1 MGNSNSIIMVPDR
14 SVMINII
21 DRIVELEGKIKRG
34 EQLTRVQEKEKKEL
48 QKVAHVMK
56 KIQKKSVNRVG
67 NLTTGDSGESE
78 A

>member
-14 SVMINII
+14 AVMINII

-67 NLTTGDSGESE
+67 NLTAGESE
-78 A
+78 SEA

>member
-14 SVMINII
+14 TVMINII

-67 NLTTGDSGESE
+67 NLTAGETESE

>member
-48 QKVAHVMK
+48 QKVANVMK

-67 NLTTGDSGESE
+67 NLTTNDSTESE